1 MPLKM
6 RSSILIDAPR
16 TSIGRHGLLGLFGR
30 GICERLDG
38 SYPRYQRQQAWIVPS
53 AFLVVVVALSES
65 RVHNPSF
72 LFVPATLE
80 QNVSGP
86 TVAVQ
91 VPPVI
96 LSVGA
101 ILGVDLVP
109 LADVEHAEPACMPV
123 PNLSGVGNPALIFE
137 HAVA

>member
-1 MPLKM
+1 
-6 RSSILIDAPR
+6 
-16 TSIGRHGLLGLFGR
+16 
-30 GICERLDG
+30 
-38 SYPRYQRQQAWIVPS
+38 
-53 AFLVVVVALSES
+53 VVVFALSES

-80 QNVSGP
+80 PNVSGDP
-86 TVAVQ
+86 IVAVQ

-109 LADVEHAEPACMPV
+109 VADVEHAEPACMPI
-123 PNLSGVGNPALIFE
+123 PNLSGVGDPALIFE